1 VKKKIL
7 AVDVAIVAIVAIGGI
22 AYLVLSSPAHITI
35 AYSLIHGTE
44 NITANDYPLIDKIG
58 YNGIVTWVLFY
69 LNITTTK
76 STTLNLNDC
85 YIKCDNQSLTVMN
98 ENAGPINLQS
108 GQIIAG
114 SVGFILEGNITGN
127 FQLVYNGKANVN
139 IANS

>member
-1 VKKKIL
+1 MKKKIL
-7 AVDVAIVAIVAIGGI
+7 AVVIAIIAIIAISGI
-22 AYLVLSSPAHITI
+22 AYVEFSLPARITI
-35 AYSLIHGTE
+35 TYSAIRGTE
-44 NITANDYPLIDKIG
+44 NITASGYPLIDKIG
-58 YNGIVTWVLFY
+58 YNGIVTWVQFY

-85 YIKCDNQSLTVMN
+85 YIKCDDKSLTVMN

-108 GQIIAG
+108 GQVVAG

>member
-1 VKKKIL
+1 MKKKIL
-7 AVDVAIVAIVAIGGI
+7 AVVIAIIAIIAISGI
-22 AYLVLSSPAHITI
+22 AYVEFSLPARITI
-35 AYSLIHGTE
+35 TYSAIRGTE
-44 NITANDYPLIDKIG
+44 NITASGYPLIDKIG
-58 YNGIVTWVLFY
+58 YNGIVTWVQFY

-85 YIKCDNQSLTVMN
+85 YIKCDDKSLTVMN

-108 GQIIAG
+108 GQVVAG

-127 FQLVYNGKANVN
+127 FQLIYNGKANVN